1 MKLQCNTSK
10 KQPLFTKKL
19 NKTMLSMPPLQ
30 ASAYFLFASKLIFEK
45 TDNEDS
51 IVFKLLKGNENRI

>member
-1 MKLQCNTSK
+1 
-10 KQPLFTKKL
+10 
-19 NKTMLSMPPLQ
+19 MLSMPPLQ